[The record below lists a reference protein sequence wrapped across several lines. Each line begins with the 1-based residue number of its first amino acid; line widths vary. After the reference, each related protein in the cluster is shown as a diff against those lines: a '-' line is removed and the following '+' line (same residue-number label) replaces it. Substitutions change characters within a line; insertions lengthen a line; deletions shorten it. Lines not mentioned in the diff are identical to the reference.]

1 MWSGGATP
9 SEVLAGENQHEQGS
23 IRPVAAILRCCDHVP
38 QRALGLCRTILKCG
52 FSNLPMVYF
61 TIYDD
66 GTPVRIGNSP
76 GVGSRGLLFRDPRNK
91 TMVIIEQ
98 NLDGVPDTFTTITGD
113 MTGIHSRALLN
124 PDGSVS
130 SPTQGI
136 GRCQVAPI
144 R

>member
-1 MWSGGATP
+1 VKINVRKVRSARLPRFCVVAIMCLNTP
-9 SEVLAGENQHEQGS
+9 SAFAE
-23 IRPVAAILRCCDHVP
+23 I
-38 QRALGLCRTILKCG
+38 TILKCG
-52 FSNLPMVYF
+52 FSNLPEVYF

-66 GTPVRIGNSP
+66 GTPVRIGVRP

-98 NLDGVPDTFTTITGD
+98 NLDGVPDTFTTIIDD

>member
-1 MWSGGATP
+1 MCLNAP
-9 SEVLAGENQHEQGS
+9 SAFAE
-23 IRPVAAILRCCDHVP
+23 I
-38 QRALGLCRTILKCG
+38 TILKCG

-98 NLDGVPDTFTTITGD
+98 NLGGVPDTFTTITGD